1 MDAEPPTKRLKSTPA
16 KPVYT
21 KHPRFWALDGNIL
34 IQIDSTR
41 FKLHRSRLAS
51 HSPWFEKLFERR
63 SGQDV
68 RVQEEECDSDS
79 ADINDVRIEET
90 DGYDLYYLDSTGV
103 MVEDFETLLTAME
116 DCM

>member
-1 MDAEPPTKRLKSTPA
+1 M
-16 KPVYT
+16 
-21 KHPRFWALDGNIL
+21 
-34 IQIDSTR
+34 
-41 FKLHRSRLAS
+41 
-51 HSPWFEKLFERR
+51 
-63 SGQDV
+63 
-68 RVQEEECDSDS
+68 QEEECDSDS